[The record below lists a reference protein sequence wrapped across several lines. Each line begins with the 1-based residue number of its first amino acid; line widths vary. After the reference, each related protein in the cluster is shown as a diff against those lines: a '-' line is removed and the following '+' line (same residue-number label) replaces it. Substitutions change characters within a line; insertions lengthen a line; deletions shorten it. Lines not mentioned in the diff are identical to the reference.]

1 MVPRVAGNF
10 CAEANGKRSRVTSQV
25 PPASALPPCGHITW
39 YEGGRRKARKTTG
52 MGLEGEKRERRK
64 EKLKAARRQY
74 EKPEKGKGE
83 AAPPSH
89 LLLTHTFWVT
99 FIISLYSGSIWHLP
113 LRSEPCCA
121 KRESRSF
128 CS

>member
-74 EKPEKGKGE
+74 EKPERERQRRSGTPITPIADSHVLGYFHYFFVFRQHLAS
-83 AAPPSH
+83 AAEIRAV
-89 LLLTHTFWVT
+89 L
-99 FIISLYSGSIWHLP
+99 
-113 LRSEPCCA
+113 CQA
-121 KRESRSF
+121 
-128 CS
+128 